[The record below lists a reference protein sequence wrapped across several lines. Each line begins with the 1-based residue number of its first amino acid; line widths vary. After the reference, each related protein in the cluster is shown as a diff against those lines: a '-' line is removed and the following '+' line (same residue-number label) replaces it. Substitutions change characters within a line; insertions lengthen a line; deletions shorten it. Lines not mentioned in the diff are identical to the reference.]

1 LRRKLLAEVNYLE
14 QVVTDSPARLTVAE
28 MTLDVD
34 LLAELERS
42 VDIFG

>member
-14 QVVTDSPARLTVAE
+14 QVVADSPARLTVAE

-34 LLAELERS
+34 LLAKLERS